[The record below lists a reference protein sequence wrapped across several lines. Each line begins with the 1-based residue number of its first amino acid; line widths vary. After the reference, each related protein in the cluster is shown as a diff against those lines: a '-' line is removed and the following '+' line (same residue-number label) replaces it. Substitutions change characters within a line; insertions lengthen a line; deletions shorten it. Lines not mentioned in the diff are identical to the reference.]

1 MGILNILCLVLLL
14 QVVWVRGEDEVID
27 EEELAKE
34 EKEGKEGKDIDWA
47 EMLQMGMAIGK
58 SILGEETVEKLK
70 KGDLSE
76 LIKVGTKVLGEDTV
90 KDFMNSV
97 TEGAFTPTEGEEHSG
112 DILEDDELG
121 DVLQETSETDENE
134 DTPTEIPV
142 STIEE
147 SSQEEAPTSES
158 VPTKVVDEL

>member
-1 MGILNILCLVLLL
+1 MGVLNILCLVVIL
-14 QVVWVRGEDEVID
+14 QAVWVRGEDEVID

-34 EKEGKEGKDIDWA
+34 EKGGKEMDWA

-58 SILGEETVEKLK
+58 SLLGEETVEKLK

-97 TEGAFTPTEGEEHSG
+97 TEGAFSPKEGEEEGKDASDTG

-121 DVLQETSETDENE
+121 DVLEETSETDESD
-134 DTPTEIPV
+134 DTSTEIPV
-142 STIEE
+142 STFEE
-147 SSQEEAPTSES
+147 SSQVNVKTI
-158 VPTKVVDEL
+158 